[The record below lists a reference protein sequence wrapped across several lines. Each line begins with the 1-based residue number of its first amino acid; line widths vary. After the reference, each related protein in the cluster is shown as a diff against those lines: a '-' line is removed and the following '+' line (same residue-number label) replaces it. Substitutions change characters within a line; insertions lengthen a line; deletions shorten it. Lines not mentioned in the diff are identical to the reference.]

1 MDKYKNIYKHY
12 EECLEKNGDN
22 HLGVDWPNYDDTI
35 TRYKIMLDILKY
47 SNKNIKYSVL
57 DFGAGC
63 GGLYD
68 FIKSNN
74 YNNITY
80 TALDISPKFCDI
92 IKNKFND
99 INVLNIDIL
108 KNDIDH
114 KYDFFILN
122 GVFTEKRDL
131 NDSEMWDFFT
141 NILKKIWKKTNNGIS
156 FNVMTPIVDWK
167 DDKLFYLSYDRLG
180 KFLRENLSRNYIF
193 NQSYG
198 LWEYTVYVFKN
209 PL

>member
-12 EECLEKNGDN
+12 EKCLEKNGDN

-35 TRYKIMLDILKY
+35 TRYKIMLNI
-47 SNKNIKYSVL
+47 IKYSDKNKKHSLL

-68 FIKSNN
+68 FIKSND
-74 YNNITY
+74 YNINY

-92 IKNKFND
+92 IKNKY
-99 INVLNIDIL
+99 INIDVLNIDIF
-108 KNDIDH
+108 KYEIDYN
-114 KYDFFILN
+114 YDFIILN

-131 NDSEMWDFFT
+131 NNNEMWNFFT
-141 NILKKIWKKTNNGIS
+141 NILKKLWKNTNIGIS

-167 DDKLFYLSYDRLG
+167 DDKLFYLSYDILG
-180 KFLRENLSRNYIF
+180 NFLSKNLSRNYIF

-209 PL
+209 KL

>member
-47 SNKNIKYSVL
+47 SNKNTKYSLL

-74 YNNITY
+74 YNINY

-92 IKNKFND
+92 IKNKYID
-99 INVLNIDIL
+99 IDVLNIDIF
-108 KNDIDH
+108 KNEIYH
-114 KYDFFILN
+114 NYDFIILN

-131 NDSEMWDFFT
+131 NDREMWDFFT
-141 NILKKIWKKTNNGIS
+141 NVLKKIWKNTNIGIS

-167 DDKLFYLSYDRLG
+167 DDKLFYLSYDILG

-209 PL
+209 KL

>member
-12 EECLEKNGDN
+12 EKCLEKNGDN

-35 TRYKIMLDILKY
+35 TRYKIMLNI
-47 SNKNIKYSVL
+47 IKYSDKNKKHSLL

-68 FIKSNN
+68 FIKSND
-74 YNNITY
+74 YNINY

-92 IKNKFND
+92 IKNKY
-99 INVLNIDIL
+99 INIDVLNIDIF
-108 KNDIDH
+108 KDEIDYN
-114 KYDFFILN
+114 YDFIILN

-131 NDSEMWDFFT
+131 NNSEMWNFFT
-141 NILKKIWKKTNNGIS
+141 NILKKLWKNTNIGMS

-167 DDKLFYLSYDRLG
+167 DDKLFYLSYDILG
-180 KFLRENLSRNYIF
+180 NFLSENLSRNYIF

-209 PL
+209 KL